1 MKEINTPKFIDCTF
15 RDGGYYNNW
24 SFDKALVEK
33 TLGVLS
39 RLPIA
44 YVEIGFRNFDS
55 DSKRGPLA
63 CTTDKYIEDLVIPQ
77 NLNLAVMVMLKDF
90 EHLDNSCF
98 KKLLLPAD
106 KSPIQLVRVASPA
119 KDMEKILYVT
129 EIFKDLGYNVAN
141 NITHISTYSENDT
154 AACFQK
160 LKNAKADIILIAD
173 TFGNLMPYQV
183 KKIFNIL
190 RDNFPKAYGFH
201 AHDNRG
207 LARANVIA
215 AIEAGATYIDATI
228 MGMGRGAGN
237 SKLESLLL
245 DLPNSNE
252 EIDLQP
258 LMHLIETHFLDLKR
272 QYRWGYSPLYHY
284 GTNAGAHPMMLQNLL
299 SNPNINFD
307 NFIKTLKMEMQ

>member
-1 MKEINTPKFIDCTF
+1 MEETNTPKLIDCTF

-24 SFDKALVEK
+24 FFDKALVEK

-44 YVEIGFRNFDS
+44 YVEIGFRRFAD
-55 DSKRGPLA
+55 DSKDGPLA
-63 CTTDKYIEDLVIPQ
+63 YTTDEYIEDLIIPQ
-77 NLNLAVMVMLKDF
+77 NINLAVMVMLKDF
-90 EHLDNSCF
+90 AHLDDACF
-98 KKLLLPAD
+98 KKLLPPAD
-106 KSPIQLVRVASPA
+106 KSRIQLVRVASPV
-119 KDMEKILYVT
+119 KDIEKIIYVT
-129 EIFKDLGYNVAN
+129 EVFKDLGYSVAN
-141 NITHISTYSENDT
+141 NITHISAYNENDT
-154 AACFQK
+154 AMCFEK
-160 LKNAKADIILIAD
+160 LKNAKADMIMIAD
-173 TFGNLMPYQV
+173 TFGNLMPYQLR
-183 KKIFNIL
+183 KIFKVL
-190 RDNFPKAYGFH
+190 RDNFSKAYGFH

-207 LARANVIA
+207 LARANIIA

-252 EIDLQP
+252 DIDLQP
-258 LMHLIETHFLDLKR
+258 LMDLIETHFLDLKR

-284 GTNAGAHPMMLQNLL
+284 GTNVGAHPMVLQNLL

-307 NFIKTLKMEMQ
+307 KFMKTLKMEKQ